1 MLFLGNLVKKK
12 YTDSHMGILSK
23 IKAVKHGWFPSR
35 GDLGSVGKNSVI
47 GYPVDFSYSRGVHL
61 EDNTVIRMGTCIQNN
76 KGEHVFIKKYT
87 VVSKNVTIVTNNHR
101 STVGIP
107 QCLLGASHINDK
119 SKDIH
124 ISEDV
129 WVGTNATILSGGD
142 LGRGCIVGACSLVTK
157 PVPPY
162 ALVAGIPAKIVGVK
176 FTIDQ
181 ILEHEKAL
189 YPEKE
194 RFSRGYLE
202 ELFAQYFEGKKVFG
216 AKTNLT
222 EEDLKGLEWAKK
234 KRGYIEPVINDKTE

>member
-1 MLFLGNLVKKK
+1 
-12 YTDSHMGILSK
+12 MGIIRKLKSFK
-23 IKAVKHGWFPSR
+23 RCMMPSR
-35 GDLGSVGKNSVI
+35 NDFGSVGKNLNV
-47 GYPVDFSYSRGVHL
+47 GFPVYITSPQTVHL
-61 EDNTVIRMGTCIQNN
+61 EDNTVLRAGLSIQNN
-76 KGEHVFIKKYT
+76 HQEHVYIKKYT
-87 VVSKNVTIVTNNHR
+87 VISRNVTIVTNNHR

-107 QCLLGASHINDK
+107 QCLLGASHINDT
-119 SKDIH
+119 SRDLTIG
-124 ISEDV
+124 EDV

-162 ALVAGIPAKIVGVK
+162 ALVVGSPAKIIGVK

-194 RFSRGYLE
+194 RFSKEYLE
-202 ELFAQYFEGKKVFG
+202 EIFAQYYEGKKVFG
-216 AKTNLT
+216 VKTELT

-234 KRGYIEPVINDKTE
+234 KRGYIEPKI